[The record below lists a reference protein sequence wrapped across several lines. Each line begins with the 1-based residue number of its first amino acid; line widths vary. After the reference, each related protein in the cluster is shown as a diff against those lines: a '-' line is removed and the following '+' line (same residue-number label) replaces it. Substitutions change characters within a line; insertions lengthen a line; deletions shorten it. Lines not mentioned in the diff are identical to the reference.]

1 PSPVALHD
9 ALQMSEAAAGVA
21 ADVGDR
27 GGGDP
32 HDELHVRAA
41 TGAVVDEVA
50 DLRRA
55 VVAAAG
61 AEPRDPDR
69 AASGARPGAGVAGL
83 LQAPGQEA
91 VAPRVAEAAVGVA
104 RDLAEPPV
112 VLRVVVAGLAVA
124 DLGGGHLDHALHAH
138 GASSSSASGSKPP
151 SGCTSSSTN
160 SAPASCRIAASRCAC
175 RSVAVRSSVASH
187 SAVGSGSGVGSV
199 IGCSNAKA
207 PRSAGL
213 VLFDGGGLS
222 RRPWWARGSGR
233 PGRTRRSRRALRP
246 LRALLALVPLRA
258 LRPLLA
264 RRPGGTGLPSRTGL
278 AIGPIGPVGAVPT
291 ILAVH
296 TREPPGAAVPGRA
309 GGPLQRKRG
318 RCHARRA
325 AQLLDLPRQHLSV
338 AAELVQLLGIDVHAQ
353 RQDAEAGGH
362 GHGEPQA
369 APGRLVN
376 ARQAQP
382 PPGHVAPPP
391 TRGAT

>member
-1 PSPVALHD
+1 RSPDGQQPLGCVGPPVAVDAGLADGLPGEHDELLNALHRL
-9 ALQMSEAAAGVA
+9 ALVALLESDHVCSRFCSRAAAGAVGGSAVAVDPRRRTGHDLAVGAVAVVIGAAEAAAGVA
-21 ADVGDR
+21 ADGGDR

-233 PGRTRRSRRALRP
+233 PGRTR
-246 LRALLALVPLRA
+246 
-258 LRPLLA
+258 
-264 RRPGGTGLPSRTGL
+264 
-278 AIGPIGPVGAVPT
+278 
-291 ILAVH
+291 
-296 TREPPGAAVPGRA
+296 
-309 GGPLQRKRG
+309 
-318 RCHARRA
+318 
-325 AQLLDLPRQHLSV
+325 
-338 AAELVQLLGIDVHAQ
+338 
-353 RQDAEAGGH
+353 
-362 GHGEPQA
+362 
-369 APGRLVN
+369 
-376 ARQAQP
+376 
-382 PPGHVAPPP
+382 
-391 TRGAT
+391 

>member
-138 GASSSSASGSKPP
+138 GASSSLASGSKPP

-233 PGRTRRSRRALRP
+233 PGRAGRALR
-246 LRALLALVPLRA
+246 LWGAVVARGLGGA
-258 LRPLLA
+258 LRPVRA
-264 RRPGGTGLPSRTGL
+264 GRRGGTGLASRTGL
-278 AIGPIGPVGAVPT
+278 AIGPMGPVGAVPT
-291 ILAVH
+291 IRAAR

-309 GGPLQRKRG
+309 GGRLQRKRG
-318 RCHARRA
+318 RCH
-325 AQLLDLPRQHLSV
+325 
-338 AAELVQLLGIDVHAQ
+338 
-353 RQDAEAGGH
+353 
-362 GHGEPQA
+362 
-369 APGRLVN
+369 
-376 ARQAQP
+376 
-382 PPGHVAPPP
+382 
-391 TRGAT
+391 